1 MVREIQAE
9 TLSDVVRTLCIQANT
24 ILPQDLR
31 RAIEEAGEAEAS
43 PVGQAILGDLVENYQ
58 FAQAKG
64 LPICQDTGMAV
75 VFVDW
80 GQDCSLV
87 GASLEDAVNDGVR
100 RGYLE
105 GHLRLSVVA
114 DPLRRVNTNDNTPAI
129 VHLRMVPGNR
139 VDIIVAPK
147 GFGSENMTRLK
158 MFNPSVT
165 AEQVEDF
172 VVETVSQAGSNP
184 CPPVVIGVGLGGTSE
199 VAAQLAKRALLRPAG
214 EGHPDPFYREMGE
227 RILER
232 VNRLGIG
239 PQGLGG
245 GTTALSAAI
254 LAYPTHIA
262 GLPCAVNLGCHV
274 TRHAH
279 AVI

>member
-87 GASLEDAVNDGVR
+87 GASLEEQHLVAVGNSHQITEI
-100 RGYLE
+100 L
-105 GHLRLSVVA
+105 LRL
-114 DPLRRVNTNDNTPAI
+114 I
-129 VHLRMVPGNR
+129 
-139 VDIIVAPK
+139 
-147 GFGSENMTRLK
+147 
-158 MFNPSVT
+158 
-165 AEQVEDF
+165 
-172 VVETVSQAGSNP
+172 
-184 CPPVVIGVGLGGTSE
+184 
-199 VAAQLAKRALLRPAG
+199 
-214 EGHPDPFYREMGE
+214 
-227 RILER
+227 
-232 VNRLGIG
+232 
-239 PQGLGG
+239 
-245 GTTALSAAI
+245 
-254 LAYPTHIA
+254 
-262 GLPCAVNLGCHV
+262 
-274 TRHAH
+274 
-279 AVI
+279 